1 MAAILPRRWNSS
13 SWFAGADGLQAAT
26 AAAAAVAPGSQPP
39 TASQPQEADTLTVV
53 GGAKAQSRFSGKTAI
68 PIATVT
74 PLSIAS
80 LAKPS
85 GGAPPQQ
92 QPSGGASLP
101 AAAQH
106 EAWSSARVTG
116 RTVDG
121 SVPPSAD
128 GGNGVGSGGP
138 HRSRYVFDT
147 HNWRWVHSDPA
158 GQAAGSSDKH
168 QLAARRWGDGRDA
181 LSAAAALQ
189 QQQQQAGGNADAAA
203 AAPAAPSPIAAPA
216 KRQRLQVSAMTGDSS
231 DAGFAAVGGL
241 QKQRE
246 ALVEQVVYPLAYPR
260 LFSRLGVSAARGV
273 LLHGPPGVCVCR
285 EHAAAAAGAALAA
298 LAFLHHPVAILLL
311 CHLAPPCSSARC

>member
-1 MAAILPRRWNSS
+1 MLSRRWNTS
-13 SWFAGADGLQAAT
+13 SWFAGADGLQDAT
-26 AAAAAVAPGSQPP
+26 VAAAAVAPGGQPP
-39 TASQPQEADTLTVV
+39 AASQPQEADTLTVV

-85 GGAPPQQ
+85 GAAPAQQ
-92 QPSGGASLP
+92 QPSGGSSLP
-101 AAAQH
+101 AAARH
-106 EAWSSARVTG
+106 EAWSSTRVAE

-128 GGNGVGSGGP
+128 GGNGVGTGGP

-147 HNWRWVHSDPA
+147 RNWRWVHSESA

-168 QLAARRWGDGRDA
+168 QLAARRWGDRRDSLA
-181 LSAAAALQ
+181 AAAALQ
-189 QQQQQAGGNADAAA
+189 QQQQQVGGNADAVA
-203 AAPAAPSPIAAPA
+203 AAPAAPSPSAAPA
-216 KRQRLQVSAMTGDSS
+216 KRQRLPVSAMTGDSS

-246 ALVEQVVYPLAYPR
+246 ALVEQVVYPLAHPR
-260 LFSRLGVSAARGV
+260 LFSRLGVSAARGM
-273 LLHGPPGVCVCR
+273 LLHGPPGT
-285 EHAAAAAGAALAA
+285 
-298 LAFLHHPVAILLL
+298 
-311 CHLAPPCSSARC
+311 